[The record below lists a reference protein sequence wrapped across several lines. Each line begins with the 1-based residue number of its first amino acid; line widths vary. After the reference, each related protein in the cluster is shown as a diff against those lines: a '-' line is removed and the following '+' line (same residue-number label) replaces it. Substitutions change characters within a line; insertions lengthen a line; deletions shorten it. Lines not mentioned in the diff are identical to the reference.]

1 SAATTFHDLA
11 VVVIDEQHRFGVMQ
25 RATLRQSTEAD
36 EDRMDHREKVPHT
49 LVMTATPIPRTL
61 SLSLLGDLDNTTLTG
76 LPPGRMPIQNRV
88 VGPEQADEVYRYLRS
103 RVERGEQAYIV
114 VPAIDS
120 NTSSPV
126 DAAGDGIESAK
137 VLKSVNALA
146 KTLQGKFLD
155 GYRVGTVH
163 GRLKRE
169 TRQKVMDRFRA
180 GEIDVLVATTVI
192 EVGVDVPNATVMVIE
207 HAERFGLAQLHQLRG
222 RVGRGGN
229 VRSLCVFIA
238 DPTTDDALARMDAIS
253 STNDGFKVAEL
264 DLQIRGMGE
273 ILGTRQ
279 SGLPPM
285 KQANIPDDLDLL
297 QLAKR
302 DAKAMIESDP
312 ELSAAEHEKLRKV
325 LMLQYG
331 PALGLVDV
339 G

>member
-1 SAATTFHDLA
+1 
-11 VVVIDEQHRFGVMQ
+11 M
-25 RATLRQSTEAD
+25 
-36 EDRMDHREKVPHT
+36 
-49 LVMTATPIPRTL
+49 
-61 SLSLLGDLDNTTLTG
+61 
-76 LPPGRMPIQNRV
+76 
-88 VGPEQADEVYRYLRS
+88 
-103 RVERGEQAYIV
+103 
-114 VPAIDS
+114 
-120 NTSSPV
+120 
-126 DAAGDGIESAK
+126 
-137 VLKSVNALA
+137 
-146 KTLQGKFLD
+146 
-155 GYRVGTVH
+155 
-163 GRLKRE
+163 
-169 TRQKVMDRFRA
+169 
-180 GEIDVLVATTVI
+180 I

-222 RVGRGGN
+222 RVGRGGTA
-229 VRSLCVFIA
+229 RSLCVFIA

-312 ELSAAEHEKLRKV
+312 ELSAVEHEKLRKV